1 MAFSVKRN
9 LSALYLV
16 KIAKW
21 MNLIM
26 PVIVLF
32 YKSNGLSM
40 KDIFMLQSVYSI
52 TLMTLE
58 IPTGYFA
65 DRAGRKTSILIGAAL
80 GFTGYLAYSFSFG
93 FWQFVVAEVIL
104 GVSQSLVS
112 GADSAMLYD
121 TLAASKQNNRYTQLE
136 GRVTSI
142 GNFGEAFAGIIGGLL
157 AVTSLRTPFYVQT
170 CVALIAVPAALMLVE
185 PPLKSIKIKPNFG
198 EIRSVIYQALH
209 GNIKLKWNTFFSAVT
224 GAATLTM
231 AWFAQPYFGQI
242 NVAVSMFGILWAVL
256 NLSVGIA
263 AVYAWRFEKR
273 FGPAKTVIIFTF
285 ALISAYLLL
294 PLMPG
299 YTGLGALLVFYLARG
314 LATPT
319 LRNYINIITTSEIRA
334 TVLSARNFLIR
345 LIFAV
350 TGPLWGWITDKYSLK
365 MAIILAGI
373 IYGSVALI
381 SMFYFLKHRTYEPYM
396 ITEPANSDNNLDLI

>member
-1 MAFSVKRN
+1 
-9 LSALYLV
+9 
-16 KIAKW
+16 

-32 YKSNGLSM
+32 YKSNGLTM
-40 KDIFMLQSVYSI
+40 KDIFLLQSVYSL

-65 DRAGRKTSILIGAAL
+65 DRAGRKTSILIGATL

-93 FWQFVVAEVIL
+93 FWQFVIAEVIL

-121 TLAASKQNNRYTQLE
+121 TLAATKQKEKYTQLE

-157 AVTSLRTPFYVQT
+157 AVSSLRTPFFVQT
-170 CVALIAVPAALMLVE
+170 CVALIAIPAALMLAE
-185 PPLKSIKIKPNFG
+185 PGVQTIKIKPGLG
-198 EIRSVIYQALH
+198 EIRSIIYSVLH
-209 GNIKLKWNTFFSAVT
+209 GNVKLKWNTFFSAIT

-242 NVAVSMFGILWAVL
+242 RIPVSMYGVLWAVL
-256 NLSVGIA
+256 NLSVGLA
-263 AVYAWRFEKR
+263 AVYAWKFEKK
-273 FGPAKTVIIFTF
+273 FGAARTVIVFTLAIFSSY
-285 ALISAYLLL
+285 ILL

-299 YTGLGALLVFYLARG
+299 YSGLGILLVFYLARG

-319 LRNYINIITTSEIRA
+319 LRNYINIITTSEVRA
-334 TVLSARNFLIR
+334 TVLSVRNFLIR
-345 LIFAV
+345 LIFAI

-365 MAIILAGI
+365 LAIISAGL
-373 IYGSVALI
+373 IYGFFALI
-381 SMFYFLKHRTYEPYM
+381 SMFFFLKHRTYEPNE
-396 ITEPANSDNNLDLI
+396 IRELVNSDNNSHLI

>member
-1 MAFSVKRN
+1 MPFSANRN
-9 LSALYLV
+9 LTALYLI

-32 YKSNGLSM
+32 FKSNGLTM
-40 KDIFMLQSVYSI
+40 KDIFLLQSVYSL

-65 DRAGRKTSILIGAAL
+65 DHVGRKTSILFGAIL
-80 GFTGYLAYSFSFG
+80 GFTGYLAYSFSYG
-93 FWQFVVAEVIL
+93 FWSFVLAEVIL

-121 TLAASKQNNRYTQLE
+121 TLAASEQKNRYMQLE

-157 AVTSLRTPFYVQT
+157 AVSSLRTPFYIQT

-185 PPLKSIKIKPNFG
+185 PPVKTIKIKPSIA
-198 EIRSVIYQALH
+198 EIRAIIYSVLH
-209 GNIKLKWNTFFSAVT
+209 GNVKLKWNTFFSAII

-242 NVAVSMFGILWAVL
+242 RIPVSVYGVLWAVL
-256 NLSVGIA
+256 NLSVGLA
-263 AVYAWRFEKR
+263 AVYAWKIEKKY
-273 FGPAKTVIIFTF
+273 GAAHTVIIFTLAIF
-285 ALISAYLLL
+285 SSYILL

-299 YTGLGALLVFYLARG
+299 YTGLGILLIFYLARG

-334 TVLSARNFLIR
+334 TVMSVRNFLIR
-345 LIFAV
+345 LIFAI

-365 MAIILAGI
+365 SAIISAGL
-373 IYGSVALI
+373 IYGCLAMV
-381 SMFYFLKHRTYEPYM
+381 SMFFFLKHRTYEPYP
-396 ITEPANSDNNLDLI
+396 IPELVNSNKNLD

>member
-9 LSALYLV
+9 LTALYLI

-21 MNLIM
+21 MNLVM

-32 YKSNGLSM
+32 YKSNGLTM
-40 KDIFMLQSVYSI
+40 KDIFLLQSVYSL

-65 DRAGRKTSILIGAAL
+65 DRAGRKSSILIGAML

-121 TLAASKQNNRYTQLE
+121 TLTAAKHNDRYTQLE

-142 GNFGEAFAGIIGGLL
+142 GNFGEAFAGVIGGLL
-157 AVTSLRTPFYVQT
+157 AVLSLRTPFYVQT
-170 CVALIAVPAALMLVE
+170 CVALIAVPAAIMLVE
-185 PPLKSIKIKPNFG
+185 PPIKTIKIKPGLN
-198 EIRSVIYQALH
+198 EIRSIMYNVLH
-209 GNIKLKWNTFFSAVT
+209 GNVKLKWNTFFSAIT

-242 NVAVSMFGILWAVL
+242 KLPVSMYGVLWAVL

-263 AVYAWRFEKR
+263 AVYAWKFEKKL
-273 FGPAKTVIIFTF
+273 GAIKTVIVFTAAIFG
-285 ALISAYLLL
+285 SYLLL

-299 YTGLGALLVFYLARG
+299 ISGLGILLVFYLARG

-319 LRNYINIITTSEIRA
+319 LRNYINIITTSEVRA
-334 TVLSARNFLIR
+334 TVLSVRNFLIR

-350 TGPLWGWITDKYSLK
+350 TGPLWGWITDKYSLQS
-365 MAIILAGI
+365 AIISAGI
-373 IYGSVALI
+373 IYGFFALI
-381 SMFYFLKHRTYEPYM
+381 SMYFFFEHRTYEPYN
-396 ITEPANSDNNLDLI
+396 TDNQ

>member
-1 MAFSVKRN
+1 MPFSANRN
-9 LSALYLV
+9 LTALYLV

-32 YKSNGLSM
+32 YKSNGLTM
-40 KDIFMLQSVYSI
+40 RDIFLLQSVYSL

-65 DRAGRKTSILIGAAL
+65 DRVGRKTSILFGAIL
-80 GFTGYLAYSFSFG
+80 GFTGYLAYSFSYG
-93 FWQFVVAEVIL
+93 FWAFVLAEVIL

-121 TLAASKQNNRYTQLE
+121 TLAASQQKNRYTQLE

-157 AVTSLRTPFYVQT
+157 AVSSLRTPFYVQT
-170 CVALIAVPAALMLVE
+170 CVAMIAIPAALMLVE
-185 PPLKSIKIKPNFG
+185 PPVHTIKIKPG
-198 EIRSVIYQALH
+198 LSHIKSVIYSVLH
-209 GNIKLKWNTFFSAVT
+209 GNLKLKWNTFFSAIT

-231 AWFAQPYFGQI
+231 AWFAQPYFGQLSI
-242 NVAVSMFGILWAVL
+242 PVSMYGVLWAVL
-256 NLSVGIA
+256 NLSVGLA
-263 AVYAWRFEKR
+263 AVYAWRFEKK
-273 FGPAKTVIIFTF
+273 FGAARTVIIFTIAIF
-285 ALISAYLLL
+285 SSYILL

-299 YTGLGALLVFYLARG
+299 YTGLGILLVFYLARG

-319 LRNYINIITTSEIRA
+319 LRNYINIITTSEMRA
-334 TVLSARNFLIR
+334 TVLSVRNFLIR
-345 LIFAV
+345 LIFAI

-365 MAIILAGI
+365 SAIISAGL
-373 IYGSVALI
+373 IYGCLALV
-381 SMFYFLKHRTYEPYM
+381 SMYFFLKHKTYEPYPDE
-396 ITEPANSDNNLDLI
+396 IGRQE

>member
-1 MAFSVKRN
+1 MVFSVKRN
-9 LSALYLV
+9 LTALYLV

-32 YKSNGLSM
+32 YKSNGLTM
-40 KDIFMLQSVYSI
+40 KDIFMLQSVYSL

-65 DRAGRKTSILIGAAL
+65 DKAGRKTSILIGATL
-80 GFTGYLAYSFSFG
+80 GFSGYLVYSFSFG
-93 FWQFVVAEVIL
+93 FWQFVIAEVIL

-121 TLAASKQNNRYTQLE
+121 TLAAAKQNDKYTQLE
-136 GRVTSI
+136 GRITSI

-157 AVTSLRTPFYVQT
+157 AVSSLRTPFYVQT
-170 CVALIAVPAALMLVE
+170 CVALIALPAALLLKE
-185 PPLKSIKIKPNFG
+185 PPVKLHKIKPG
-198 EIRSVIYQALH
+198 IKEVGKIMYSVLH
-209 GNIKLKWNTFFSAVT
+209 GDVKLKWNTFFSAIT

-242 NVAVSMFGILWAVL
+242 SLPVSMYGVVWALL

-273 FGPAKTVIIFTF
+273 FGPSKTVIVFTLSLF
-285 ALISAYLLL
+285 SSYLLL
-294 PLMPG
+294 TIMPG
-299 YTGLGALLVFYLARG
+299 YSGLIVLLIFYLARG

-319 LRNYINIITTSEIRA
+319 LRNYINIITTSDVRA
-334 TVLSARNFLIR
+334 TVLSVRNFLIR

-350 TGPLWGWITDKYSLK
+350 TGPLWGWITDKYSLQS
-365 MAIILAGI
+365 AIISAGS
-373 IYGSVALI
+373 IYGIFALI
-381 SMFYFLKHRTYEPYM
+381 SMFFFLKHKTYEPYP
-396 ITEPANSDNNLDLI
+396 TVNR

>member
-1 MAFSVKRN
+1 
-9 LSALYLV
+9 
-16 KIAKW
+16 

-32 YKSNGLSM
+32 YKSNGLTM
-40 KDIFMLQSVYSI
+40 KDIFLLQSVYSL

-65 DRAGRKTSILIGAAL
+65 DRVGRKSSILIGVML

-93 FWQFVVAEVIL
+93 FWQFVIAEVIL

-121 TLAASKQNNRYTQLE
+121 TLAAAKQNKRYTQLE
-136 GRVTSI
+136 GRITSI

-157 AVTSLRTPFYVQT
+157 AVSSLRTPYYVQT
-170 CVALIAVPAALMLVE
+170 LVALTAIPAALMLVE
-185 PPLKSIKIKPNFG
+185 PPIKSIKIKPG
-198 EIRSVIYQALH
+198 LAEIRSIIYRVLH
-209 GNIKLKWNTFFSAVT
+209 GDVKLKWNTFFSAIT
-224 GAATLTM
+224 GATTLTM

-242 NVAVSMFGILWAVL
+242 NLPVPMYGVLWAIL

-263 AVYAWRFEKR
+263 AIYAWKFERKYGAAR
-273 FGPAKTVIIFTF
+273 TVIVFTL
-285 ALISAYLLL
+285 ALFISCLLL
-294 PLMPG
+294 PFMPG
-299 YTGLGALLVFYLARG
+299 YTGLGVLLVFYLARG

-319 LRNYINIITTSEIRA
+319 LRNYINVITTSEIRA
-334 TVLSARNFLIR
+334 TVLSVRNFLIR
-345 LIFAV
+345 LIFAI

-365 MAIILAGI
+365 SAIISAGL
-373 IYGSVALI
+373 IYGFFALV
-381 SMFYFLKHRTYEPYM
+381 SMFFFLKHKTYEPYPVENQTA
-396 ITEPANSDNNLDLI
+396 IPVDGIGE

>member
-9 LSALYLV
+9 LTALYLV

-32 YKSNGLSM
+32 YKSNGLTM
-40 KDIFMLQSVYSI
+40 KDIFMLQSVYSL

-65 DRAGRKTSILIGAAL
+65 DKAGRKTSILIGATL
-80 GFTGYLAYSFSFG
+80 GFSGYLVYSFSFG
-93 FWQFVVAEVIL
+93 FWQFVIAEVIL

-121 TLAASKQNNRYTQLE
+121 TLAAAKQNDKYTQLE
-136 GRVTSI
+136 GRITSI

-157 AVTSLRTPFYVQT
+157 AVSSLRTPFYVQT
-170 CVALIAVPAALMLVE
+170 CVALIALPAALLLKE
-185 PPLKSIKIKPNFG
+185 PPVKLHKIKPG
-198 EIRSVIYQALH
+198 IKEVGKIIYSVLH
-209 GNIKLKWNTFFSAVT
+209 GDVKLKWNTFFSAIT

-242 NVAVSMFGILWAVL
+242 SLPVSMYGVVWALL

-273 FGPAKTVIIFTF
+273 FGPSKTVMVFTLTLF
-285 ALISAYLLL
+285 SSYLLL
-294 PLMPG
+294 TIMPG
-299 YTGLGALLVFYLARG
+299 YSGLIILLLFYLARG
-314 LATPT
+314 VATPT
-319 LRNYINIITTSEIRA
+319 LRNYINIITTSDVRA
-334 TVLSARNFLIR
+334 TVLSVRNFLIR

-350 TGPLWGWITDKYSLK
+350 TGPLWGWITDKYSLQS
-365 MAIILAGI
+365 AIISAGI
-373 IYGSVALI
+373 IYGIFALI
-381 SMFYFLKHRTYEPYM
+381 SMFFFLKHKTYEPYP
-396 ITEPANSDNNLDLI
+396 TVNQ

>member
-1 MAFSVKRN
+1 MTFSVKRN
-9 LSALYLV
+9 LTALYLV

-26 PVIVLF
+26 PLIVLF
-32 YKSNGLSM
+32 YMSNKLTM
-40 KDIFMLQSVYSI
+40 KDIFLLQSIYSL

-80 GFTGYLAYSFSFG
+80 GFSGYLIYSFSFG

-121 TLAASKQNNRYTQLE
+121 TLAVGKQSDKYTQLE

-142 GNFGEAFAGIIGGLL
+142 GNFGEAFAGIIGGIL
-157 AVTSLRTPFYVQT
+157 AVSSLRTPFYVQT
-170 CVALIAVPAALMLVE
+170 CVALIAVPAAIMLVE
-185 PPLKSIKIKPNFG
+185 PPIKTIQIKPGLN
-198 EIRSVIYQALH
+198 EIRSIIFNVLH
-209 GNIKLKWNTFFSAVT
+209 GNVKLKWNTFFSAIT

-231 AWFAQPYFGQI
+231 AWFAQPYFAQI
-242 NVAVSMFGILWAVL
+242 KIPISFYGVLWAVL

-263 AVYAWRFEKR
+263 AVYAWKFEKKI
-273 FGPAKTVIIFTF
+273 GAIKTVILFTSAIF
-285 ALISAYLLL
+285 SSYLLL
-294 PLMPG
+294 PFMPG
-299 YTGLGALLVFYLARG
+299 ISGLGILLVFYLARG
-314 LATPT
+314 VATPT
-319 LRNYINIITTSEIRA
+319 LRNYINIVTTSEVRA
-334 TVLSARNFLIR
+334 TVLSVRNFLIR

-350 TGPLWGWITDKYSLK
+350 TGPLWGWITDKYSLQS
-365 MAIILAGI
+365 AIISAGI
-373 IYGSVALI
+373 IYGFFALV
-381 SMFYFLKHRTYEPYM
+381 SMHFFLKHRTYEPYN
-396 ITEPANSDNNLDLI
+396 TDNQ

>member
-1 MAFSVKRN
+1 MTFSVKRN
-9 LSALYLV
+9 LTALYLV
-16 KIAKW
+16 KVAKW

-32 YKSNGLSM
+32 YKSNGLTM
-40 KDIFMLQSVYSI
+40 KDIFLLQSIYSL

-65 DRAGRKTSILIGAAL
+65 DRAGRKTSILIGATL
-80 GFTGYLAYSFSFG
+80 GFTGYLAYSFSFS

-121 TLAASKQNNRYTQLE
+121 TLAAAKQQEKYTQLE

-142 GNFGEAFAGIIGGLL
+142 GNFGEAFAGIIGGLI
-157 AVTSLRTPFYVQT
+157 AVSSFRTPFFVQT
-170 CVALIAVPAALMLVE
+170 CVALIAVPAAIMLVE
-185 PPLKSIKIKPNFG
+185 PPFKSIKQKPGLNEIKSIVYN
-198 EIRSVIYQALH
+198 ALH
-209 GNIKLKWNTFFSAVT
+209 GNIKLKWNTFFSAIT

-231 AWFAQPYFGQI
+231 AWFAQPYFGQLRI
-242 NVAVSMFGILWAVL
+242 PVSMYGIIWAIL

-263 AVYAWRFEKR
+263 AVYAWKFEKKL
-273 FGPAKTVIIFTF
+273 GPVKTVIVFTIAIF
-285 ALISAYLLL
+285 ASYLLL
-294 PLMPG
+294 PIMPS
-299 YTGLGALLVFYLARG
+299 YTGLAILLVFYLARG
-314 LATPT
+314 IATPT
-319 LRNYINIITTSEIRA
+319 LRNYINLITTSEIRA
-334 TVLSARNFLIR
+334 TVMSVRNFLIR

-365 MAIILAGI
+365 TAIISAGL
-373 IYGSVALI
+373 IYGTMALI
-381 SMFYFLKHRTYEPYM
+381 SMFFFLKHRTYQPYR
-396 ITEPANSDNNLDLI
+396 DNL

>member
-1 MAFSVKRN
+1 
-9 LSALYLV
+9 
-16 KIAKW
+16 

-32 YKSNGLSM
+32 YKSNGLTM
-40 KDIFMLQSVYSI
+40 KDIFLLQSVYSL

-65 DRAGRKTSILIGAAL
+65 DRAGRKTSILIGATM

-93 FWQFVVAEVIL
+93 FWQFVIAEVIL

-121 TLAASKQNNRYTQLE
+121 TLAATKQKEKYTQLE

-157 AVTSLRTPFYVQT
+157 AVSSLRTPFFVQT
-170 CVALIAVPAALMLVE
+170 CVALIAIPAALMLAE
-185 PPLKSIKIKPNFG
+185 PPVQTIKIKPGLG
-198 EIRSVIYQALH
+198 EIRSIIYSVLH
-209 GNIKLKWNTFFSAVT
+209 GNVKLKWNTFFSAIT

-242 NVAVSMFGILWAVL
+242 RIPVSMYGVLWAVL
-256 NLSVGIA
+256 NLSVGLA
-263 AVYAWRFEKR
+263 AVYAWKFEKK
-273 FGPAKTVIIFTF
+273 FGAARTVIVFTLAIFSSY
-285 ALISAYLLL
+285 ILL

-299 YTGLGALLVFYLARG
+299 FSGLGILLVFYLARG

-319 LRNYINIITTSEIRA
+319 LRNYINIITTSEVRA
-334 TVLSARNFLIR
+334 TVLSVRNFLIR
-345 LIFAV
+345 LIFAI
-350 TGPLWGWITDKYSLK
+350 TGPLWGWITDIYSLK
-365 MAIILAGI
+365 SAIISAGL
-373 IYGSVALI
+373 IYGFFALI
-381 SMFYFLKHRTYEPYM
+381 SMFFFLKHRTYEPNE
-396 ITEPANSDNNLDLI
+396 IRELVNSDNNSDLI

>member
-1 MAFSVKRN
+1 MDFSVNRN
-9 LSALYLV
+9 LTALYLV

-32 YKSNGLSM
+32 YKSNGLTM
-40 KDIFMLQSVYSI
+40 QDIFLLQSIYSF

-65 DRAGRKTSILIGAAL
+65 DKAGRKTSILLGSLL
-80 GFTGYLAYSFSFG
+80 GFSGYLVYSYSFG
-93 FWQFVVAEVIL
+93 FWQFVLAEVIL

-121 TLAASKQNNRYTQLE
+121 TLSAARQKEKYTRIE
-136 GRVTSI
+136 GKITSI
-142 GNFGEAFAGIIGGLL
+142 GNFGEAIAGIIGGLL
-157 AVTSLRTPFYVQT
+157 AVSSLRTPFYVQT
-170 CVALIAVPAALMLVE
+170 CVAMIAIPAALLLKE
-185 PPLKSIKIKPNFG
+185 PPIKTIRIKPG
-198 EIRSVIYQALH
+198 IKEIGKIIYSVLH
-209 GNIKLKWNTFFSAVT
+209 GNVKLKWNTFFSAIT

-242 NVAVSMFGILWAVL
+242 NLPLSMYGFAWAIL

-263 AVYAWRFEKR
+263 AIYAWRFEKKA
-273 FGPAKTVIIFTF
+273 GPVKTVIFFSLFIFG
-285 ALISAYLLL
+285 SYLLL
-294 PLMPG
+294 PVMPG
-299 YTGLGALLVFYLARG
+299 YAGLMILLMFYLARG
-314 LATPT
+314 LATPI

-334 TVLSARNFLIR
+334 TVLSVRNFLIR

-350 TGPLWGWITDKYSLK
+350 TGPLWGWITDKFSLQS
-365 MAIILAGI
+365 AIISAGI
-373 IYGSVALI
+373 IYGMLAFI
-381 SMFYFLKHRTYEPYM
+381 SLFYFLKHKTYEPDS
-396 ITEPANSDNNLDLI
+396 E

>member
-1 MAFSVKRN
+1 MTFSVKRN
-9 LSALYLV
+9 LTALYLV

-32 YKSNGLSM
+32 YMSNKLTM
-40 KDIFMLQSVYSI
+40 KDIFLLQSIYSL

-65 DRAGRKTSILIGAAL
+65 DRAGRKSSILIGAIL
-80 GFTGYLAYSFSFG
+80 GFSGYLAYSFSFG

-104 GVSQSLVS
+104 GVSQSLIS

-121 TLAASKQNNRYTQLE
+121 TLAAGKQNGRYTQLE

-157 AVTSLRTPFYVQT
+157 AVSSLRTPFYVQT

-185 PPLKSIKIKPNFG
+185 PPIKTIRMKAGLYEIKAIIF
-198 EIRSVIYQALH
+198 SVLH
-209 GNIKLKWNTFFSAVT
+209 GNVKLKWNTFFSAVT

-231 AWFAQPYFGQI
+231 AWFAQPYFAQI
-242 NVAVSMFGILWAVL
+242 KIPVSLYGVLWAGL
-256 NLSVGIA
+256 NLSVGLA
-263 AVYAWRFEKR
+263 AVYAWRFEKK
-273 FGPAKTVIIFTF
+273 FGAVKTVTIFTLAIF
-285 ALISAYLLL
+285 SSYLLL
-294 PLMPG
+294 PIMPG
-299 YTGLGALLVFYLARG
+299 LSGLGILLVFYLARG

-319 LRNYINIITTSEIRA
+319 LRNYINLITTSEVRA
-334 TVLSARNFLIR
+334 TVLSVRNFLIR

-350 TGPLWGWITDKYSLK
+350 TGPVWGWITDKYSLQS
-365 MAIILAGI
+365 AIMTAGI
-373 IYGSVALI
+373 TYGFFALI
-381 SMFYFLKHRTYEPYM
+381 SLYFFLKHKTYEPNPEM
-396 ITEPANSDNNLDLI
+396 VNG